1 MRDYLLLLCI
11 AAAITALLT
20 GPVRHFAVVT
30 GSMPGVRDRDVHKA
44 PTPRMGGIAMFTGL
58 TAALMVASNHP
69 AFESAYRLNDIQAIF
84 SGALLVWATGVL
96 DDRLELTALV
106 KLGAQLLAAGLMAW
120 QGVTLLW
127 LPIPGVGNVVL
138 SSPLNIIV
146 TVTVLLV
153 SINAVN
159 FIDGLDGLAAGV
171 TGIAGA
177 AFFLYCYRLW
187 FGYGMEAAAPAA
199 MLSAITVGL
208 CLGFLIHNA
217 HPARIFM
224 GDSGSMLLGL
234 LLAGSCI
241 SFLGEVDPDSL
252 ARQLGGERSAVYA
265 STPLYLAV
273 LLPAA
278 IIALPLADLAMA
290 VVRRM
295 LRGQSPFAA
304 DREHFHH
311 RLMQIGHTH
320 PRAVLVMYFW
330 SALVSFGVVAY
341 SVVPGGGTVSVLFML
356 ATGGLILL
364 LVPYAT
370 ARKLQWRPRSGR

>member
-1 MRDYLLLLCI
+1 
-11 AAAITALLT
+11 
-20 GPVRHFAVVT
+20 
-30 GSMPGVRDRDVHKA
+30 
-44 PTPRMGGIAMFTGL
+44 MGGAAMFAGL
-58 TAALMVASNHP
+58 AATLVVAEHLPDFKSTHN
-69 AFESAYRLNDIQAIF
+69 LNDIRSIF
-84 SGALLVWATGVL
+84 TGALLLWITGVL

-106 KLGAQLLAAGLMAW
+106 KLGAQLVAAGVMSW

-138 SSPLNIIV
+138 ASPLNVIV
-146 TVTVLLV
+146 TVIILLV

-171 TGIAGA
+171 VAIAGT
-177 AFFLYCYRLW
+177 AFFVYCYRLW
-187 FGYGMEAAAPAA
+187 FGHGIEAAAPAA
-199 MLSAITVGL
+199 MLSAITVGI
-208 CLGFLIHNA
+208 CVGFLLHNS

-241 SFLGEVDPDSL
+241 SFLAEVDPDSL

-273 LLPAA
+273 LLPAL
-278 IIALPLADLAMA
+278 IIALPLADLSMA
-290 VVRRM
+290 VARRI

-304 DREHFHH
+304 DKGHFHH
-311 RLMQIGHTH
+311 RLLRIGHTH

-330 SALVSFGVVAY
+330 SALLSFGAVAY
-341 SVVPGGGTVSVLFML
+341 SVAPSGRTILIIGAL
-356 ATGGLILL
+356 AISGLILL
-364 LVPYAT
+364 FAPHIT
-370 ARKLQWRPRSGR
+370 DEKWRWRRR

>member
-1 MRDYLLLLCI
+1 MRNYLLLLCV
-11 AAAITALLT
+11 AAAVTAVLT

-30 GSMPGVRDRDVHKA
+30 GSMPGVRERDVHKA
-44 PTPRMGGIAMFTGL
+44 PTPRMGGIAMFAGL
-58 TAALMVASNHP
+58 TAALLVADHLP
-69 AFESAYRLNDIQAIF
+69 VFEGVYRLNDIHAIF
-84 SGALLVWATGVL
+84 SGALLVWATGVI
-96 DDRLELTALV
+96 DDRFELAALV
-106 KLGAQLLAAGLMAW
+106 KLGMQLLAAGLMSW

-127 LPIPGVGNVVL
+127 IPVPGIGNVVL
-138 SSPLNIIV
+138 SSPVNIIV
-146 TVTVLLV
+146 TVIVLLV
-153 SINAVN
+153 TINAVN

-171 TGIAGA
+171 TAIAGA

-199 MLSAITVGL
+199 LLSATTVGL
-208 CLGFLIHNA
+208 CVGFLLHNA

-241 SFLGEVDPDSL
+241 SYLGEVDPDSL
-252 ARQLGGERSAVYA
+252 ASQLGGERTAVYA

-273 LLPAA
+273 LLPAV

-290 VVRRM
+290 IVRRI

-304 DREHFHH
+304 DQEHFHH
-311 RLMQIGHTH
+311 RLLRVGHTH

-330 SALVSFGVVAY
+330 SALVSFGFVTY
-341 SVVPGGGTVSVLFML
+341 SVLPGDGTVSVILVL
-356 ATGGLILL
+356 AATGLTVLLI
-364 LVPYAT
+364 PYVT
-370 ARKLQWRPRSGR
+370 AEKSRWIRR

>member
-1 MRDYLLLLCI
+1 M
-11 AAAITALLT
+11 
-20 GPVRHFAVVT
+20 
-30 GSMPGVRDRDVHKA
+30 
-44 PTPRMGGIAMFTGL
+44 
-58 TAALMVASNHP
+58 
-69 AFESAYRLNDIQAIF
+69 
-84 SGALLVWATGVL
+84 L

-224 GDSGSMLLGL
+224 GDSKSMLLGL
-234 LLAGSCI
+234 LLAGACI

-278 IIALPLADLAMA
+278 IIALPLADLTMA

-311 RLMQIGHTH
+311 RLRDRSLSE
-320 PRAVLVMYFW
+320 PRVTSSLVRHEVAAAAGAWACCRARCRGGIKCRRCGRFW
-330 SALVSFGVVAY
+330 RRGRRPQPRRWRTSKPSWNGCGRLWRRRKRC
-341 SVVPGGGTVSVLFML
+341 
-356 ATGGLILL
+356 TGAG
-364 LVPYAT
+364 
-370 ARKLQWRPRSGR
+370 